1 MDAKLSNLSE
11 LLYNIQHTQE
21 KMQLQ
26 ITELLQEYFCYL
38 DPEEGRLCGGYKKAM
53 LNCNIAEDYSNYI
66 ADTLEEA
73 SEVIEE
79 LIRVSADRQK
89 VSA

>member
-1 MDAKLSNLSE
+1 MDAKLSSLSE

-38 DPEEGRLCGGYKKAM
+38 DPEEGHLCGGYKKAM
-53 LNCNIAEDYSNYI
+53 LNCNIAEDYSNNI
-66 ADTLEEA
+66 AYAIEEA
-73 SEVIEE
+73 REAIEE
-79 LIRVSADRQK
+79 LIQENADRQK

>member
-1 MDAKLSNLSE
+1 MDAKLSSLSE

-38 DPEEGRLCGGYKKAM
+38 DPEEGHA
-53 LNCNIAEDYSNYI
+53 
-66 ADTLEEA
+66 AD
-73 SEVIEE
+73 
-79 LIRVSADRQK
+79 IRRQC
-89 VSA
+89 